1 MKQIVQNLKTGATIL
16 QEVPAPV
23 AGPGRVLIRT
33 VSSLVSKGTEKMLVD
48 FSKAGLLQKARQQP
62 EKVKMVLDKIKSD
75 GLLPTLET
83 VFNRLDEPLPLG
95 YCNAG
100 VVVEVGPGVRRVKKG
115 DRVIS
120 NGPHAEFVSVP
131 ENLVAHVPDEV
142 TMEEAAFTVIASIG
156 LQGIRLVKPELG
168 EHVTVIGLGLI
179 GLITGQLLLANGCR
193 VTGID
198 IDKAKLELAAGFGM
212 NVVPAGEDGGTGHV
226 MEVTENTGTD
236 AVIITASSKGN
247 EIIRSAARMSRK
259 RGRIVLVGVTGLDIQ
274 RSDFYEK
281 ELSFQVSCS
290 YGPGRYDE
298 QYEQKGMDYPL
309 PFVRW
314 TENRNFLA
322 VLDSIAA
329 GRLNVK
335 PLISEVVPLEDY
347 EKIYGNMGGSA
358 SIASILSYPEDVE
371 MNRSVEVAASGKV
384 SKGQGV
390 IGIIGAGNFT
400 KMTLMPALKK
410 AGANIAA
417 VCSDKGLSAAHLAK
431 KYAVPVA
438 CSDHHELLA
447 NEKIDTVVI
456 TTRHHLHAPMVVE
469 ALEAGK
475 NVFVEKPLALSEDEL
490 NEVISAYG
498 SSGKCLAVG
507 FNRRFSPMAER
518 SKKIL
523 GGADSLMNIVITV
536 NAGTIPPGVWVHD
549 MDIGGGRILGEAC
562 HFIDLVSFLAGSPVE
577 KVFMNAMGRNPEVNT
592 DNAVITLKM
601 KNGSQGVVNYFSNGH
616 KSYPK
621 ERVEVYSRGRTL
633 VIDNFRKMTVHG
645 FSGVK
650 GMSGNQD
657 KGHRRQ
663 FEEYLK
669 RIKAGGPP
677 LIPFEEIVNTTRAT
691 FAALESLKT
700 GAVVT
705 VQ

>member
-16 QEVPAPV
+16 QEVPVPV

-33 VSSLVSKGTEKMLVD
+33 HRSLVSKGTEKMLVD

-100 VVVEVGPGVRRVKKG
+100 EVVEVGAGVKGFKTGNRV
-115 DRVIS
+115 VS

-131 ENLVAHVPDEV
+131 ENLVAHIADNVS
-142 TMEEAAFTVIASIG
+142 MEEAAFTVIASIG

-179 GLITGQLLLANGCR
+179 GLITGQLLLANGCS

-198 IDKAKLELAAGFGM
+198 IDKAKLKLATDLGM
-212 NVVPAGEDGGTGHV
+212 DAVPAGKDGGVGHV
-226 MEVTENTGTD
+226 TASTGGAGTD
-236 AVIITASSKGN
+236 AVIITASSKGHA
-247 EIIRSAARMSRK
+247 IIRSAARMSRK

-298 QYEQKGMDYPL
+298 QYEQKGIDYPL

-314 TENRNFLA
+314 TENRNFQA
-322 VLDSIAA
+322 VLDSMAA
-329 GRLNVK
+329 GRLKVK
-335 PLISEVVPLEDY
+335 PLITEVVELGDF
-347 EKIYGNMGGSA
+347 EKIYGDMGGSEA
-358 SIASILSYPEDVE
+358 IASILSYPEDAAW
-371 MNRSVEVAASGKV
+371 RHSVETGIKKEFHKGK
-384 SKGQGV
+384 GV
-390 IGIIGAGNFT
+390 LGIIGAGNFT

-410 AGANIAA
+410 AGANVAGI
-417 VCSDKGLSAAHLAK
+417 CSEKGLSAAHLTK
-431 KYAVPVA
+431 KYGIPVA
-438 CSDHHELLA
+438 CSDHRELLE
-447 NEKIDTVVI
+447 NSDIDTVII
-456 TTRHHLHAPMVVE
+456 TTRHNQHALMVKE

-475 NVFVEKPLALSEDEL
+475 NVFVEKPLALNENEL
-490 NEVISAYG
+490 EEVIRAYG
-498 SSGKCLAVG
+498 SSDKCLAVG
-507 FNRRFSPMAER
+507 FNRRFAPMVEKA
-518 SKKIL
+518 KVAL
-523 GGADSLMNIVITV
+523 GGPDSLMNIVITV
-536 NAGTIPPGVWVHD
+536 NAGSIPPGVWIQD
-549 MDIGGGRILGEAC
+549 METGGGRIIGEGC
-562 HFIDLVSFLAGSPVE
+562 HFIDLVSFLAGSRVE
-577 KVFMNAMGRNPEVNT
+577 SVLMSAMEQNPEVNT
-592 DNAVITLKM
+592 DNAIITLKL

-621 ERVEVYSRGRTL
+621 ERIEVYSRGRVL
-633 VIDNFRKMTVHG
+633 VIDNFRKMTAHG
-645 FSGVK
+645 FTGLK
-650 GMSGNQD
+650 GGTGRQD

-663 FEEYLK
+663 FELYLQ
-669 RIKAGGPP
+669 RIKAGGPA
-677 LIPFEEIVNTTRAT
+677 LIPFEALVNTTRT
-691 FAALESLKT
+691 SFAALESLKT
-700 GAVVT
+700 GEVVR
-705 VQ
+705 V

>member
-33 VSSLVSKGTEKMLVD
+33 ARSLVSKGTEKMLVD

-62 EKVKMVLDKIKSD
+62 EKVKMVLDKIRSD

-100 VVVEVGPGVRRVKKG
+100 VVVETGAGVSRFKVG
-115 DRVIS
+115 DRVAS

-131 ENLVAHVPDEV
+131 ENLVAHVPDDV

-198 IDKAKLELAAGFGM
+198 IDKEKLKLASAFGM
-212 NVVPAGEDGGTGHV
+212 DTASAGKDGGTGHI
-226 MEVTENTGTD
+226 MEVTGGAGTD

-247 EIIRSAARMSRK
+247 AIIRSAAQMSRK

-290 YGPGRYDE
+290 YGPGRYDD
-298 QYEQKGMDYPL
+298 QYEQKGIDYPL

-314 TENRNFLA
+314 TENRNFQA

-329 GRLNVK
+329 GRLKVK
-335 PLISEVVPLEDY
+335 PLISEVVKLRNF
-347 EKIYGNMGGSA
+347 EKIYGDMGGSEA
-358 SIASILSYPEDVE
+358 IASILSYPEDAAL
-371 MNRSVEVAASGKV
+371 RHSVETGIKKEFRKGK
-384 SKGQGV
+384 GV
-390 IGIIGAGNFT
+390 LGIIGAGNFT

-410 AGANIAA
+410 AGANVAGI
-417 VCSDKGLSAAHLAK
+417 CSEKGLSAAHLAK
-431 KYAVPVA
+431 KFGIPVA
-438 CSDHHELLA
+438 CSDHRELLE
-447 NEKIDTVVI
+447 NSDIDTVII
-456 TTRHHLHAPMVVE
+456 TTRHHLHARMVTE

-475 NVFVEKPLALSEDEL
+475 NVFVEKPLALNENEL
-490 NEVISAYG
+490 EEIIRVYG
-498 SSGKCLAVG
+498 ASDRCLAVG
-507 FNRRFSPMAER
+507 FNRRFAPMVEKA
-518 SKKIL
+518 KAAL
-523 GGADSLMNIVITV
+523 GGPDALMNIVVTV
-536 NAGTIPPGVWVHD
+536 NAGAIPAGSWIQD
-549 MDIGGGRILGEAC
+549 MDTGGGRIIGEGC
-562 HFIDLVSFLAGSPVE
+562 HFIDLVSFLAGSPVDS
-577 KVFMNAMGRNPEVNT
+577 VFMSAMGQHPEMNT
-592 DNAVITLKM
+592 DNAVMTLKLR
-601 KNGSQGVVNYFSNGH
+601 NGSQGVVNYFSNGH
-616 KSYPK
+616 KSYSK
-621 ERVEVYSRGRTL
+621 ERVEIYSRGRVL
-633 VIDNFRKMTVHG
+633 VIDNFRKMTAHG
-645 FSGVK
+645 FTGLK
-650 GMSGNQD
+650 GSAGKQD

-663 FEEYLK
+663 FELYLQ
-669 RIKAGGPP
+669 RVRAGGPA
-677 LIPFEEIVNTTRAT
+677 LIPFEALVNTTCAG

-700 GAVVT
+700 GVAVKV
-705 VQ
+705 